1 MPAPAPSHEDP
12 YPYYGRLA
20 REQAFFRDNTN
31 GRKVAGEIAQEGFF
45 TELSP
50 IVGPDNASGGRRR
63 RKLFGQC
70 RVILARIGRPRGD
83 VDKGRDFWVDAG
95 FGDNHA

>member
-1 MPAPAPSHEDP
+1 M
-12 YPYYGRLA
+12 GRLA
-20 REQAFFRDNTN
+20 GKQRPFEQRLNGVKDARLV

-83 VDKGRDFWVDAG
+83 VDKAET
-95 FGDNHA
+95 FGSTPASVTIMPEKE